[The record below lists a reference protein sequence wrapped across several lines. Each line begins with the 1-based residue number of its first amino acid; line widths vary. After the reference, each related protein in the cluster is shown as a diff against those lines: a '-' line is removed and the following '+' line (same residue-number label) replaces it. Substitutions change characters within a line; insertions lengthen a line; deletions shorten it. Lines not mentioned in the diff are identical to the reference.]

1 MNYKKIQFVFF
12 VLLTVIVDIAGQQNH
27 NLFLLHQVPES
38 NLLNPA
44 VPISCKWYIGLPV
57 ISSIHFNYANSSFS
71 VKQVFKKNQDNYY
84 DADLKALEDRIHRR
98 NFIGTEAH
106 VQLAALGYRKDD
118 YSFMFTLTEK
128 NNIPVIYPGELIL
141 LALGGNTQFEG
152 EKAGLKGLGIYLN
165 HYREY
170 ALSVSKY
177 TGSGI
182 YLGARAKLL
191 FGKLNISP
199 RNTDISLF
207 TDPVGFTLS
216 FDGQLLVNSSLPV
229 LIDTANGTLNDITYN
244 EDITPL
250 QLAMNRK
257 NPGFGLDLGIIYPLN
272 DRVELSASIIDL
284 GFIRWRSNLNTI
296 KGNGNFYYD
305 GQLGDSTNSQNNSN
319 SLLDAFSDS
328 LHLKASLQKYT
339 SFLPTRLIAG
349 GTYQFSS
356 SLKFGLQG
364 EALFYRTKIIPSAT
378 FNAMYNPV
386 GNFHLLASYSLQY
399 YSLTN
404 FGLGFVIG
412 KDPVQFY
419 MLSDNVIGTIW
430 PLTGRNINLRFGL
443 NINLGCTIKEKGTGL
458 GKSGTGKGQL
468 QGNCYWTEQQTQ
480 KYIRKRKKKH

>member
-1 MNYKKIQFVFF
+1 MNYKKIQIVFF
-12 VLLTVIVDIAGQQNH
+12 VLLVVIVDVTGQQNH

-44 VPISCKWYIGLPV
+44 VPVSCKWYIGLPV
-57 ISSIHFNYANSSFS
+57 ISSIHANYANNSFS
-71 VKQVFKKNQDNYY
+71 VKQIFKKNEDNYY
-84 DADLKALEDRIHRR
+84 DADLKALENRIHRR

-106 VQLAALGYRKDD
+106 IQLAALGYRRDD

-141 LALGGNTQFEG
+141 LALGGNSQFEG
-152 EKAGLKGLGIYLN
+152 EKAGLKGLGIYFN

-177 TGSGI
+177 TGNGV

-191 FGKLNISP
+191 FGKLNLSP

-207 TDPVGFTLS
+207 TDPVGFTLN
-216 FDGQLLVNSSLPV
+216 FDGQLLVRSSLPV
-229 LIDTANGTLNDITYN
+229 LIDTANGTLNDIAYN

-257 NPGFGLDLGIIYPLN
+257 NPGFGLDLGIIYPL
-272 DRVELSASIIDL
+272 DDKVELSASVIDL

-296 KGNGNFYYD
+296 EGNGNFYYD
-305 GQLGDSTNSQNNSN
+305 GPLGDSTGSQNN
-319 SLLDAFSDS
+319 LMRAFSDS
-328 LHLKASLQKYT
+328 LDVKASSQKYT

-349 GTYQFSS
+349 GTYQFSDNI
-356 SLKFGLQG
+356 KFGLQG
-364 EALFYRTKIIPSAT
+364 EALFYRTKVILSAT

-399 YSLTN
+399 YSLMN
-404 FGLGFVIG
+404 FGFGFVLG

-419 MLSDNVIGTIW
+419 ALSDNVTGTIW

-443 NINLGCTIKEKGTGL
+443 NINLGCTIKEKGTSM
-458 GKSGTGKGQL
+458 GKSGMGKGQL
-468 QGNCYWTEQQTQ
+468 PGNCYWAEKQTQ
-480 KYIRKRKKKH
+480 KYIRKRTKRH